1 MNLGMLSSRI
11 AAYVAAFL
19 IPVSATLAAP
29 VARCPFDNELVSA
42 QREGMIYAR
51 YALGIRNAPLLA
63 ATGFAPEHAAAAQAA
78 MECPSCW
85 PQLDIIGS
93 AGIGHTAAVMPLK
106 PDSELF
112 NALTYGVLKLT
123 LDTSAYSWE
132 FLPELVGVVVD
143 SGSAACNRLEA

>member
-29 VARCPFDNELVSA
+29 VARCPVDNELVSA

-63 ATGFAPEHAAAAQAA
+63 DTGIKKAAT
-78 MECPSCW
+78 
-85 PQLDIIGS
+85 
-93 AGIGHTAAVMPLK
+93 
-106 PDSELF
+106 
-112 NALTYGVLKLT
+112 
-123 LDTSAYSWE
+123 
-132 FLPELVGVVVD
+132 
-143 SGSAACNRLEA
+143 